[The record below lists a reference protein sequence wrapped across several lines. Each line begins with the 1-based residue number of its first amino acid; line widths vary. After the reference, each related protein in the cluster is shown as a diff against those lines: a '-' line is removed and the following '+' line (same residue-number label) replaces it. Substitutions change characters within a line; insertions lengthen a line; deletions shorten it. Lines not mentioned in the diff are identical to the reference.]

1 MLENENENE
10 KDLNSKRTIIKSPRN
25 SVPDHHFF
33 DTPKNASSSK
43 ENDITLNNNKLSNIK
58 KLSCKLMFDGTTG
71 DDSKSKGSMGHKKN
85 KNKKNKKRI
94 EKKNESF
101 KNRKK
106 DKKFVKMLKNEK
118 LKIPTGKRM
127 SNNDD
132 RIKLSLNNIDQVIK
146 SLPKKN
152 KKNTRLDT
160 YGNKINKENKKNVH
174 IRFLDNIPSNKLI
187 EIIPIESFKQLNI
200 IEKIP
205 KKELI
210 SLCSECCQ
218 IF

>member
-1 MLENENENE
+1 MLKNENEQDI
-10 KDLNSKRTIIKSPRN
+10 KKKKIKSPRN
-25 SVPDHHFF
+25 NTPDSNILG
-33 DTPKNASSSK
+33 TKKNASFSK
-43 ENDITLNNNKLSNIK
+43 ENYITLNDNKFSGIK

-71 DDSKSKGSMGHKKN
+71 DDSKSKSSMGHKN
-85 KNKKNKKRI
+85 KNKRSKKRTERKSESYKNK
-94 EKKNESF
+94 
-101 KNRKK
+101 KK
-106 DKKFVKMLKNEK
+106 DKKKSVKMLKNER

-127 SNNDD
+127 SNNHD
-132 RIKLSLNNIDQVIK
+132 RIKLNLNNIDAIIK
-146 SLPKKN
+146 SSLPEKN
-152 KKNTRLDT
+152 KNNTRLDS

-205 KKELI
+205 KKKLI

>member
-1 MLENENENE
+1 
-10 KDLNSKRTIIKSPRN
+10 
-25 SVPDHHFF
+25 
-33 DTPKNASSSK
+33 
-43 ENDITLNNNKLSNIK
+43 
-58 KLSCKLMFDGTTG
+58 
-71 DDSKSKGSMGHKKN
+71 MGHKN
-85 KNKKNKKRI
+85 KNKKSKKRT
-94 EKKNESF
+94 ERKSESYKN
-101 KNRKK
+101 KKK
-106 DKKFVKMLKNEK
+106 DKKKSVKMLKNER

-127 SNNDD
+127 SNNQD
-132 RIKLSLNNIDQVIK
+132 RVKLNLNNIDAIIK
-146 SLPKKN
+146 SSLPEKN
-152 KKNTRLDT
+152 TNNTRLDS

-210 SLCSECCQ
+210 SLCSKCCQ

>member
-1 MLENENENE
+1 MLKNDNENE
-10 KDLNSKRTIIKSPRN
+10 KDLNSKRIIIKSPRN
-25 SVPDHHFF
+25 SVPDAHFF
-33 DTPKNASSSK
+33 DTSKNASFSK

-71 DDSKSKGSMGHKKN
+71 DDSKSKSSMGHKKN
-85 KNKKNKKRI
+85 KNKKNKKRV
-94 EKKNESF
+94 EKKKESF
-101 KNRKK
+101 KNKKK
-106 DKKFVKMLKNEK
+106 DKKIVKMLKNEK

-132 RIKLSLNNIDQVIK
+132 RIKLSLNNIDKMIK

-152 KKNTRLDT
+152 KKKTRLDT

-187 EIIPIESFKQLNI
+187 EIIPIESFKKLNI

-205 KKELI
+205 KNELI